1 MKNNNTENKVTW
13 KGWASLIA
21 LIVILSGIFNSS
33 EGALAAFDYNNL
45 VGSFGTIVDGVT
57 FTGKGGVG
65 VKAGFMIGLTLIPGV
80 MFCRGLVAV
89 VQELGGLQAAG
100 VLFRPILRPL
110 LGIPGTAG
118 LAFVSSF
125 TGSDIA
131 ALLTRDLHDDG
142 YITDDERTVFVAYQY
157 AASAIIDNTI
167 NAGAPL
173 AAISPLAVGPIIL
186 IEIISKIFGANIV
199 RLVIKI
205 SNSKA
210 KKEAK

>member
-1 MKNNNTENKVTW
+1 MNNNNTENKVTW

-21 LIVILSGIFNSS
+21 LIVILSGMFNSS
-33 EGALAAFDYNNL
+33 EGALAALDYNNL
-45 VGSFGTIVDGVT
+45 VGSFGTIVDGVN
-57 FTGKGGVG
+57 FTGQGGVG

-100 VLFRPILRPL
+100 VLFRPILKPL

-131 ALLTRDLHDDG
+131 ALLTKDLHDEG
-142 YITDDERTVFVAYQY
+142 YITDDERTVFISYQY

-173 AAISPLAVGPIIL
+173 IAISPLAVGPIIL
-186 IEIISKIFGANIV
+186 IELISKIFGANIV

-205 SNSKA
+205 SNARA
-210 KKEAK
+210 KKEVK